1 MEITD
6 LISKLAPFIRE
17 CRKQI
22 NGIWR
27 IDWDVDQLEA
37 DDNWVLKMPLSIY
50 YSIIYYIC
58 FRKDATNTN
67 KLDKV
72 FT

>member
-6 LISKLAPFIRE
+6 LVSKLAPFVKE
-17 CRKQI
+17 YHKQI

-27 IDWDVDQLEA
+27 IDWDIDRLKA

-50 YSIIYYIC
+50 HSVIYYIH
-58 FRKDATNTN
+58 FRKDAIDTN
-67 KLDKV
+67 KLNKV
-72 FT
+72 FA